1 METRK
6 EELSSRARRSA
17 IRVYLYA
24 FCNRQLI
31 EFVISICGISK
42 LKNFRFQ
49 WKSQIS
55 LIPYCLFKNYKLDA
69 FTNFSLSN
77 LGIRNI
83 TFRD

>member
-31 EFVISICGISK
+31 RDINLRNFQIKKFPISMEIS
-42 LKNFRFQ
+42 NF
-49 WKSQIS
+49 
-55 LIPYCLFKNYKLDA
+55 LIPYCLLKNYTLAA